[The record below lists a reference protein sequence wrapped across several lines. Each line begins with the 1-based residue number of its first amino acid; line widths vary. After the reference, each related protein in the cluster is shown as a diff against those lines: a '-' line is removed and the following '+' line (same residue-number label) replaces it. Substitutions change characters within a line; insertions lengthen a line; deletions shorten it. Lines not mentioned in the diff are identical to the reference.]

1 MYPPL
6 GGVDFLEA
14 KLGQGGDTFPLG
26 KYTYPPGGDTFELE
40 AGWGGGNKLNL
51 GGILR
56 KSQRSHFCIAY
67 TSLTPIDIIIE

>member
-56 KSQRSHFCIAY
+56 KDPIFVSR
-67 TSLTPIDIIIE
+67 TLLSLPSI